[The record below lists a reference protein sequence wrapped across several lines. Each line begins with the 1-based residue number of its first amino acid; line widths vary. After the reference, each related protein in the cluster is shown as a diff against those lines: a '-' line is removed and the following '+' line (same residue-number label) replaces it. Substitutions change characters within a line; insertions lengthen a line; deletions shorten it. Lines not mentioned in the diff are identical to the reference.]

1 MGFEKLA
8 DLREQLRAQAQKAVP
23 VQPKAAGRTKKRE
36 PDQAKPT
43 ARPQQKRES
52 GQAKAAARA
61 QQKRE
66 PVDPAVEAI
75 WRLQKHFPQAF
86 PKNPAPKLP
95 LKQGILADA
104 AQHLEKLGMTEE
116 QLKQAIATWCKGS
129 RYWSSMVAD
138 ATRVDLQGQPA
149 GTVTAEQ
156 AAYARRQASRRPA
169 GKARPAKKAA
179 APAAASA
186 ETPADA
192 PAPEAAPEAAAVTT
206 PTSSDTP

>member
-36 PDQAKPT
+36 PDQARAAT
-43 ARPQQKRES
+43 RP
-52 GQAKAAARA
+52 

-138 ATRVDLQGQPA
+138 ATRVDLQGEPA

-179 APAAASA
+179 AAVSSPAD
-186 ETPADA
+186 TPATDAPVDA
-192 PAPEAAPEAAAVTT
+192 PAPETAPESTVAT
-206 PTSSDTP
+206 PVSSDTP

>member
-36 PDQAKPT
+36 PDQAKAT
-43 ARPQQKRES
+43 TRPQQKRES
-52 GQAKAAARA
+52 GQAKAAARP

-66 PVDPAVEAI
+66 PVDPVVEAI

-179 APAAASA
+179 APAAVA
-186 ETPADA
+186 ADA
-192 PAPEAAPEAAAVTT
+192 LAPDAAPEAAAAAAT
-206 PTSSDTP
+206 PASSDTP

>member
-186 ETPADA
+186 DAPADA
-192 PAPEAAPEAAAVTT
+192 PAPEAAAVTT
-206 PTSSDTP
+206 PASSDTP

>member
-36 PDQAKPT
+36 PDQARAAT
-43 ARPQQKRES
+43 RP
-52 GQAKAAARA
+52 

-66 PVDPAVEAI
+66 PVDPVVEAI

-104 AQHLEKLGMTEE
+104 AQHLEKLGMTDE

-138 ATRVDLQGQPA
+138 ATRVDLQGEPA

-156 AAYARRQASRRPA
+156 AAYARRQASRR
-169 GKARPAKKAA
+169 
-179 APAAASA
+179 
-186 ETPADA
+186 
-192 PAPEAAPEAAAVTT
+192 
-206 PTSSDTP
+206 

>member
-1 MGFEKLA
+1 
-8 DLREQLRAQAQKAVP
+8 
-23 VQPKAAGRTKKRE
+23 
-36 PDQAKPT
+36 
-43 ARPQQKRES
+43 
-52 GQAKAAARA
+52 
-61 QQKRE
+61 
-66 PVDPAVEAI
+66 
-75 WRLQKHFPQAF
+75 
-86 PKNPAPKLP
+86 
-95 LKQGILADA
+95 
-104 AQHLEKLGMTEE
+104 MTEE

-179 APAAASA
+179 APAAASPDA
-186 ETPADA
+186 PADA

-206 PTSSDTP
+206 PASSDTP

>member
-36 PDQAKPT
+36 PDQTKAT

-52 GQAKAAARA
+52 AQAKAAARP

-66 PVDPAVEAI
+66 PVDPVVEAI

-169 GKARPAKKAA
+169 GKARPAKKAD

-186 ETPADA
+186 DAPADA

-206 PTSSDTP
+206 PASSDTP

>member
-179 APAAASA
+179 APAAASPDA
-186 ETPADA
+186 PADA
-192 PAPEAAPEAAAVTT
+192 PAPEAAAVTT
-206 PTSSDTP
+206 PASSDTP

>member
-36 PDQAKPT
+36 PDQAKAT

-186 ETPADA
+186 DA
-192 PAPEAAPEAAAVTT
+192 PAPEAAPEAATVTT
-206 PTSSDTP
+206 PASSDTP

>member
-36 PDQAKPT
+36 PDQAKAA

-52 GQAKAAARA
+52 DQAKAAARP

-66 PVDPAVEAI
+66 PVDPVVEAI

-169 GKARPAKKAA
+169 GKARPAKKAD
-179 APAAASA
+179 APAPASA
-186 ETPADA
+186 DAPADT

-206 PTSSDTP
+206 PASSDTP

>member
-36 PDQAKPT
+36 PDQAKAAT
-43 ARPQQKRES
+43 RP
-52 GQAKAAARA
+52 

-66 PVDPAVEAI
+66 PVDPVVEAI

-138 ATRVDLQGQPA
+138 ATRVDLQGEPA

-156 AAYARRQASRRPA
+156 ASYARRQASRRPA

-179 APAAASA
+179 TPASS
-186 ETPADA
+186 PADA
-192 PAPEAAPEAAAVTT
+192 PAADAPVDAPAPESAPESTATAPV
-206 PTSSDTP
+206 SSDTP

>member
-36 PDQAKPT
+36 PDQTKAT

-52 GQAKAAARA
+52 AQAKAAARP

-66 PVDPAVEAI
+66 PVDPVVEAI

-169 GKARPAKKAA
+169 GKARPAKKAD
-179 APAAASA
+179 APAPASA
-186 ETPADA
+186 DAPADT

-206 PTSSDTP
+206 PASSDTP

>member
-36 PDQAKPT
+36 PDQAKAA
-43 ARPQQKRES
+43 ARPQQRRES
-52 GQAKAAARA
+52 DQAKAAARP

-66 PVDPAVEAI
+66 PVDPVVEAI

-169 GKARPAKKAA
+169 GKARPAKKAD
-179 APAAASA
+179 APAPASA
-186 ETPADA
+186 DAPADT

-206 PTSSDTP
+206 PASSDTP

>member
-36 PDQAKPT
+36 PDQAKAAT
-43 ARPQQKRES
+43 RP
-52 GQAKAAARA
+52 

-66 PVDPAVEAI
+66 PVDPVVEAI

-138 ATRVDLQGQPA
+138 ATRVDLQGEPA

-156 AAYARRQASRRPA
+156 ASYARRQASRRPA

-179 APAAASA
+179 APASS
-186 ETPADA
+186 PADAPVDA
-192 PAPEAAPEAAAVTT
+192 PAPESAPESTAAT
-206 PTSSDTP
+206 PVSSDTP